1 MGFGFVEFV
10 MKDKTVRDMVV
21 TAELKDG
28 KINGVLFFDGPN
40 DRTNFPP
47 NVQVNVDHQTSAWVK
62 NISKDSSAEPKP
74 GTFHEVKYEKSENVK

>member
-10 MKDKTVRDMVV
+10 MKDGTSRDMAV
-21 TAELKDG
+21 TAESKDG

-47 NVQVNVDHQTSAWVK
+47 LVQANVDHQPCAWVK
-62 NISKDSSAEPKP
+62 NVPKDSSLKPKP
-74 GTFHEVKYEKSENVK
+74 GTFHEAKFEKSEK